1 MACILDGSKL
11 TLSGTVGE
19 DYWDGFTYSDVVLAL
34 AAIDDAAPLTVHVN
48 SGGGIATEGSAIHSL
63 LSGRAGRTDI
73 VVEGIAAS
81 AASLIAM
88 AGASV
93 KMADGAILM
102 IHDPAGLTVGTSA
115 DHQKQIEALEALA
128 TSYARVY
135 AAKSGKTAEE
145 CREIMRAER
154 WYGSDEA
161 IAEGFADARIE
172 RQAAPVAKFNYMN
185 YARAPEPLRAS
196 AQNWLDANP
205 PAARSAAPAQKE
217 PTMSDKNQ
225 ADAKPAAQ
233 PDLDAARA
241 EAVQADRARRT
252 AIMALPEAKGR
263 EALADHLYSSTD
275 MAVDVVKAA
284 LAAAPTAAEPAPAPA
299 PEAANLATAGLGGQP
314 DKRATMRV
322 DIVATARE
330 RAGQKG

>member
-1 MACILDGSKL
+1 
-11 TLSGTVGE
+11 
-19 DYWDGFTYSDVVLAL
+19 
-34 AAIDDAAPLTVHVN
+34 
-48 SGGGIATEGSAIHSL
+48 
-63 LSGRAGRTDI
+63 
-73 VVEGIAAS
+73 
-81 AASLIAM
+81 
-88 AGASV
+88 
-93 KMADGAILM
+93 
-102 IHDPAGLTVGTSA
+102 
-115 DHQKQIEALEALA
+115 
-128 TSYARVY
+128 
-135 AAKSGKTAEE
+135 
-145 CREIMRAER
+145 
-154 WYGSDEA
+154 
-161 IAEGFADARIE
+161 
-172 RQAAPVAKFNYMN
+172 
-185 YARAPEPLRAS
+185 
-196 AQNWLDANP
+196 
-205 PAARSAAPAQKE
+205 
-217 PTMSDKNQ
+217 MSDKNQ